1 MNHSDKTMEKIVA
14 LCKNRGF
21 VYAGSEISPPPPLME
36 STSAAR
42 NTNGNT
48 IKNILPVATMRTP
61 PAERF
66 GAFLRLL

>member
-1 MNHSDKTMEKIVA
+1 MVVTGKMYLIVLPFVFLAA
-14 LCKNRGF
+14 LVDSICG
-21 VYAGSEISPPPPLME
+21 
-36 STSAAR
+36 AR